1 MYQDDKPLHHLSN
14 AREEKWDEEDMK
26 QSSIFV
32 IDYKD
37 HIKKDAKTIQDIFH
51 HRHILVLNTPQQDE
65 DFSLAS
71 LSKLGRLDKVIEMQG
86 KYFESLFNNILISL
100 LLFEFRHVTSN

>member
-1 MYQDDKPLHHLSN
+1 MNQSINQSAESHLPGL
-14 AREEKWDEEDMK
+14 
-26 QSSIFV
+26 
-32 IDYKD
+32 
-37 HIKKDAKTIQDIFH
+37 IKNESYNFIIRTH
-51 HRHILVLNTPQQDE
+51 NHRHILVLNTPQQDE

-71 LSKLGRLDKVIEMQG
+71 LSKLGRLDRVIEMQG